1 MKFIEKFIIEG
12 GRAGSQVR
20 SGPISM
26 IEVTR
31 LNGKAFTLNALYIET
46 VEAFPDTQITLTTGR
61 KFIVLET
68 EEQVRQKVKTF
79 YQQVQVLSNPH
90 LRGEE
95 DEE

>member
-1 MKFIEKFIIEG
+1 
-12 GRAGSQVR
+12 
-20 SGPISM
+20 M

-68 EEQVRQKVKTF
+68 EEQVRQKLRAV
-79 YQQVQVLSNPH
+79 YQNVLVLSKPH
-90 LRGEE
+90 LRG
-95 DEE
+95 DEVEY